1 MSFDRDTQ
9 IRQLLHGQA
18 LPATQPVPPP
28 LYGYDP
34 KYVPRYG
41 YDPAAARALLDKFGY
56 KDRDGDGY
64 RELPDG
70 KALTIVLASTTDAA
84 ARARD
89 ELWKRCL
96 DAIGVRVT
104 FLKNKWTELNK
115 MSEAG
120 QLMMWGLA
128 WISNIPDGRDY
139 YGYFYSPNIGMSN
152 DARMRLPAFDA
163 LFQQSLA
170 LPEGRERTALF
181 DRMNDLIFDYAPW
194 ILTELSL
201 RQRRRAALAQGV
213 QAERVSAPPVDVL
226 RRSDALTAVRSR
238 ISASGGRPAS
248 VRRSRTRSAQR
259 NPRATRRAGSRCRA
273 RTCCPTTA
281 A

>member
-1 MSFDRDTQ
+1 M
-9 IRQLLHGQA
+9 
-18 LPATQPVPPP
+18 PATQVVPPG
-28 LYGYDP
+28 LYGHDP

-41 YDPAAARALLDKFGY
+41 YDPVAARALLDKFGY

-70 KALTIVLASTTDAA
+70 KPLTIILASTTDAA
-84 ARARD
+84 SRARD
-89 ELWKRCL
+89 ELWKRNL

-120 QLMMWGLA
+120 QLMMWGLG

-139 YGYFYSPNIGMSN
+139 YSYFYSPNIGMSN

-181 DRMNDLIFDYAPW
+181 DKMNDLIFDYAPW
-194 ILTELSL
+194 ILTDYPYTN
-201 RQRRRAALAQGV
+201 
-213 QAERVSAPPVDVL
+213 VS
-226 RRSDALTAVRSR
+226 RSR
-238 ISASGGRPAS
+238 GS
-248 VRRSRTRSAQR
+248 
-259 NPRATRRAGSRCRA
+259 RATRRTRCCPTTGCTTTLPLTRGSARVIPAAPRRARPVQRFGRITGLGADGRRFPGPSAAAPRAGSRCRA
-273 RTCCPTTA
+273 RTCYPTTVP
-281 A
+281 

>member
-1 MSFDRDTQ
+1 MAT
-9 IRQLLHGQA
+9 IR
-18 LPATQPVPPP
+18 
-28 LYGYDP
+28 
-34 KYVPRYG
+34 
-41 YDPAAARALLDKFGY
+41 AAARALLDKFGY

-70 KALTIVLASTTDAA
+70 KPLTLVLASTTDAA

-89 ELWKRCL
+89 ELWKRSL
-96 DAIGVRVT
+96 DAIGIRVT

-120 QLMMWGLA
+120 QLMMWGLG

-170 LPEGRERTALF
+170 LPDGRERTALF
-181 DRMNDLIFDYAPW
+181 DKMNDLIFDYAPW
-194 ILTELSL
+194 ILTNYPYTNVVAQPWLKGYKQNPFL
-201 RQRRRAALAQGV
+201 PHQWMYYDVAAH
-213 QAERVSAPPVDVL
+213 
-226 RRSDALTAVRSR
+226 
-238 ISASGGRPAS
+238 
-248 VRRSRTRSAQR
+248 
-259 NPRATRRAGSRCRA
+259 
-273 RTCCPTTA
+273 
-281 A
+281 